1 MEAYRAAYQILK
13 GKSGQIYPMRGIA
26 RMFLLQNRKDSALFY
41 YQQALD
47 CALADKDSS
56 LIGALYHDFAMVY
69 NEKKII
75 FWQSICIEAI
85 MIQGEGAV
93 NAVGLSKAQI

>member
-1 MEAYRAAYQILK
+1 
-13 GKSGQIYPMRGIA
+13 MRGIA

-69 NEKKII
+69 NEKKRLYSGK
-75 FWQSICIEAI
+75 SICIE
-85 MIQGEGAV
+85 GNYDTREGAV
-93 NAVGLSKAQI
+93 NACLSKAQIMLNLNQLDSASYFIIRI

>member
-1 MEAYRAAYQILK
+1 
-13 GKSGQIYPMRGIA
+13 MRGIA

-56 LIGALYHDFAMVY
+56 LIGALYHVLLWFIMK
-69 NEKKII
+69 KKII
-75 FWQSICIEAI
+75 FWQIN
-85 MIQGEGAV
+85 MYRRQ
-93 NAVGLSKAQI
+93 L